1 MGDLPPTQNTSYRGV
16 DDEIGI
22 PGTARLTSIIEPP
35 DGGTVAEPTAA
46 ALVLSALALL
56 GLGRTRR
63 PGARAAVPA

>member
-22 PGTARLTSIIEPP
+22 PGTVRLTSIIEPP